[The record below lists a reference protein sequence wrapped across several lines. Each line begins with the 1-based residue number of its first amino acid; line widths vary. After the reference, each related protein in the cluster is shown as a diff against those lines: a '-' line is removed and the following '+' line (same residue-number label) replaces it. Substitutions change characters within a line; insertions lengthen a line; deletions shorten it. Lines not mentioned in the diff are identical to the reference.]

1 MLFIPKTS
9 NKKTGPIPV
18 SYSPEDTCPSI
29 CAFKEHGCY
38 AKYGPASLVWK
49 KHSKRLSYAEFI
61 EEIKKLP
68 KKTFWRSN
76 VAGDLQGANNKLDIT
91 KLNILIEA
99 NKGKDGYTYTHH
111 PVHTKAEKAAVLD
124 ANKKGF
130 TINLSANSIKHADE
144 LVKLKIAPVAVV
156 VNSDII
162 KNFKTPEGN
171 NVIIC
176 PAITKENMTCDK
188 CRLCAKP
195 NRKSIIGF
203 PSHGSGKKKANNI
216 ANNIVKGE

>member
-18 SYSPEDTCPSI
+18 SYSPEDTCPSV
-29 CAFKEHGCY
+29 CVLKESGCY
-38 AKYGPASLVWK
+38 AKYGPTSLVWK
-49 KHSKRLSYAEFI
+49 KHSQRLSYEEFI
-61 EEIKKLP
+61 KEIKELP
-68 KKTFWRSN
+68 NKTFWRGN
-76 VAGDLQGANNKLDIT
+76 VAGDLQGKNNKLDID
-91 KLNILIEA
+91 KLNILVEA
-99 NKGKDGYTYTHH
+99 NKGKIGYTYTHY
-111 PVHTKAEKAAVLD
+111 PLYTAEEKTAIRD

-130 TINLSANSIKHADE
+130 TINLSANNLRHADE
-144 LVKLKIAPVAVV
+144 LVKLKIAPVAVLV
-156 VNSDII
+156 DSEII

-176 PAITKENMTCDK
+176 PAITTENMTCDK
-188 CRLCAKP
+188 CRMCARP

-216 ANNIVKGE
+216 VGG